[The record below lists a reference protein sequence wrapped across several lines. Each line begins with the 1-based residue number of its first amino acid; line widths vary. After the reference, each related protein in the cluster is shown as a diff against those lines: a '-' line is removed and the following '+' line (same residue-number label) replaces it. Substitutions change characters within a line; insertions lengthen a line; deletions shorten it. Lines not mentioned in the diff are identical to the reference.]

1 MTAVSHPTLRSSTG
15 PVFVQS
21 FSTQDLPPEDQF
33 DAWRTLL
40 ADTIDLLPTSE
51 TSESFAAEFS
61 SWTFGNV
68 ILTRTLYSN
77 APARRWRHRPRSFLD
92 HWCVVLARSHPRR
105 HDALSLAPSPQDNL
119 SFRSLALPFEGQAED
134 TEVLTLFLPRDFCGQ
149 ELEDFDHAH
158 DLDINP
164 QLGALLAGYIDNLAR
179 QLPQILPAQAQG
191 LATATRALVAAC
203 IAPRVE
209 RSEATDTSLASLLID
224 RARLVVRQNMASPEF
239 GPEQLARLMAM
250 SRSKLYRLF
259 ESTGGVAHF
268 INRERLREAYRRL
281 SSHRDSPSIHIIGNE
296 VGFVDHSTF
305 SRAFRREFGHSPS
318 EARERSLTKLPATPL
333 SPCPA
338 EAGPE
343 DPAPSAPTG
352 SRDENSSF
360 LHRPWP
366 GLVDA
371 GHEE

>member
-1 MTAVSHPTLRSSTG
+1 MPALSYTNPRTAAG
-15 PVFVQS
+15 AVFVQN
-21 FSTQDLPPEDQF
+21 FSTKDLPPEDQF
-33 DAWRTLL
+33 DAWRSLL
-40 ADTIDLLPTSE
+40 SDTIDLLPTQA
-51 TSESFAAEFS
+51 TSGSFAAEFS

-68 ILTRTLYSN
+68 VLTRTLYSD

-92 HWCVVLARSHPRR
+92 HWCVVLARSHSPRS
-105 HDALSLAPSPQDNL
+105 DTLSLETSRQDNL

-134 TEVLTLFLPRDFCGQ
+134 TEVLTLFLPRDFCRD
-149 ELEDFDHAH
+149 ELEDFEQAH
-158 DLDINP
+158 DLEINP
-164 QLGALLAGYIDNLAR
+164 QLGALLAGYIENLAR
-179 QLPQILPAQAQG
+179 QLPDISAAQAQG
-191 LATATRALVAAC
+191 LASATRSLVAAC

-209 RSEATDTSLASLLID
+209 RSEAADASLTSLLID

-250 SRSKLYRLF
+250 SRSKLYRMF

-281 SSHRDSPSIHIIGNE
+281 CSHRDAPSIHVIGNE

-318 EARERSLTKLPATPL
+318 EARERSLTKLSARPFGL
-333 SPCPA
+333 QS
-338 EAGPE
+338 EAGHQGT
-343 DPAPSAPTG
+343 ASSAAADGREADNTLL
-352 SRDENSSF
+352 R
-360 LHRPWP
+360 RPWP
-366 GLVDA
+366 GLIDA